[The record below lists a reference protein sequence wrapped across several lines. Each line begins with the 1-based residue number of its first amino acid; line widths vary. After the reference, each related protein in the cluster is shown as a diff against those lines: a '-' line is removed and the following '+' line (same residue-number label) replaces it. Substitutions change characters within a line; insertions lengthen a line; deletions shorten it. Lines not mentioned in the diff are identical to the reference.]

1 MMKPAL
7 LIPLSM
13 FLIVAEAA
21 TAAGKIADEAG
32 VRDAENRWSEAFISG
47 DAVALEALLDAD
59 YVSTGATGKPR
70 SKAEIIGLASNYA
83 KAHPGEHAKPLPA
96 TSTIRV
102 IGNAAVVQH
111 RNVSDTSVD
120 VFYFRDGRWYAW
132 YSQHT
137 RIGE

>member
-1 MMKPAL
+1 MKPAL
-7 LIPLSM
+7 PIFLSISL
-13 FLIVAEAA
+13 FIAQAA
-21 TAAGKIADEAG
+21 TAAGSIADEAG
-32 VRDAENRWSEAFISG
+32 VRDAENRWGEAFITG
-47 DAVALEALLDAD
+47 DAATLDALLDAD

-70 SKAEIIGLASNYA
+70 SKAEIVALASTYA

-102 IGNAAVVQH
+102 IGDAAVVQH
-111 RNVSDTSVD
+111 HNVGDTSVD

-137 RIGE
+137 KLAE